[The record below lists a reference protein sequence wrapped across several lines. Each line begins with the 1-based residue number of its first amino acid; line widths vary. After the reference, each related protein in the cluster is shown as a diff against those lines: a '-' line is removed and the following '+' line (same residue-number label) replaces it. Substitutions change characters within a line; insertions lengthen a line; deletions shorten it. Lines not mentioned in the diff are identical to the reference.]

1 MLRAGHRRVV
11 GGVVPVRRVDGH
23 ELLGGWGV
31 RPGDW
36 QFAASIQ
43 QEVLARIG
51 EEDISVVVR
60 DHAPLRP
67 DETIHLVIDPAKL
80 FVFDKATGLRL
91 R

>member
-1 MLRAGHRRVV
+1 
-11 GGVVPVRRVDGH
+11 
-23 ELLGGWGV
+23 
-31 RPGDW
+31 
-36 QFAASIQ
+36 
-43 QEVLARIG
+43 
-51 EEDISVVVR
+51 VVVR